1 MQQQAGAYADTLS
14 DAEAVEFAK
23 AILALEQAE
32 KFGRFAALYPETGPL
47 RRGLYPRHMEFF
59 TAGRDYRERCAMCA
73 NRIGKTY
80 GMGGYEFV
88 CHVTGLYPDW
98 WPGKRF
104 HRPISAWAAGD
115 TNETTRDI
123 LQKTLFGEIAWPGS
137 YKAVDGSGLIPRD
150 QIDMD
155 GFTWRSGVTD
165 LIDTARIRHVSGEHS
180 TVGLKSYAQGRKAFQ
195 GTAQDLIWADE
206 EPPQDV
212 YVEMLMRTMTTNGIT
227 MLTYTPLEGLTE
239 TVLSFLPDDMRPAH
253 D

>member
-1 MQQQAGAYADTLS
+1 MSLLTSNYAASLT
-14 DAEAVEFAK
+14 DAEAVEYAK
-23 AILALEQAE
+23 AILAVQHAE
-32 KFGRFAALYPETGPL
+32 KFGKFEALYPSTGPL
-47 RRGLYPRHMEFF
+47 RRQLYPRHMEFF
-59 TAGRDYRERCAMCA
+59 EAGKTFRERCAMCA

-88 CHVTGLYPDW
+88 CHITGRYPDW

-104 HRPISAWAAGD
+104 HRPINAWAAGD

-123 LQKTLFGEIAWPGS
+123 LQKTLLGAVAWPGQ

-150 QIDMD
+150 CIDMES
-155 GFTWRSGVTD
+155 FTWRTGVSD
-165 LIDTARIRHVSGEHS
+165 LVDTFEVQHVTGGKSLI
-180 TVGLKSYAQGRKAFQ
+180 GLKSYMQGRKAFQ
-195 GTAQDLIWADE
+195 GTEQDLIWADE

-239 TVLSFLPDDMRPAH
+239 TVLSFLPDEMRPAS